1 MDKREAVMAAQRYV
15 NTISGKYPLSRAFVF
30 GSYVKGKQH
39 SGSDIDVAIVMREIS
54 NLFDMQV
61 NLMQLR
67 SDNDL
72 QIEPHAF
79 RENDFD
85 SDDPFVYEILQDG
98 IELSV
103 LRVENGQP

>member
-15 NTISGKYPLSRAFVF
+15 NTISGKYQLSRALVF

-39 SGSDIDVAIVMREIS
+39 SSSDIDVAIVMRQIN
-54 NLFDMQV
+54 NLFDTQV

-79 RENDFD
+79 REA
-85 SDDPFVYEILQDG
+85 ILTAMT
-98 IELSV
+98 LSYMKYYKMV
-103 LRVENGQP
+103 